1 MRRIAR
7 ESESPTW
14 QHDACD
20 PNPQE
25 RNHNMARTPLFTTLA
40 NTRKKAFSGRCCG
53 FKELFLIFAIV
64 LYSLALL
71 IIPKRLARAQSGN
84 AWNEVGKPRV
94 IVQPEFELA
103 ADCSARRGGPVLV
116 IETLTSDEWTDLTAE
131 DFESRYIRS
140 SKPVVIRDA
149 LTGSDASRA
158 DGGSPGG
165 GMGGWVWARK
175 LISSTRIC
183 VHPS

>member
-1 MRRIAR
+1 M
-7 ESESPTW
+7 
-14 QHDACD
+14 
-20 PNPQE
+20 
-25 RNHNMARTPLFTTLA
+25 
-40 NTRKKAFSGRCCG
+40 
-53 FKELFLIFAIV
+53 
-64 LYSLALL
+64 
-71 IIPKRLARAQSGN
+71 
-84 AWNEVGKPRV
+84 
-94 IVQPEFELA
+94 
-103 ADCSARRGGPVLV
+103 LV